1 MNQKELP
8 GPVITFLNERQKKTV
23 VKDLAKRGIT
33 FTWGQLQDMI
43 KALGP
48 DAKIADI
55 QKAIQEQ
62 SKARRRR

>member
-1 MNQKELP
+1 MNKSESP
-8 GPVITFLNERQKKTV
+8 GPIITFLKERQKKAV
-23 VKDLAKRGIT
+23 VEDLAKRGIT

-55 QKAIQEQ
+55 QKAIQEK
-62 SKARRRR
+62 SKARRRQ